1 MIRFVPTSASAVR
14 SAVCL
19 AKLVELIYPKQVC
32 FRDAYFNSSVFNGTD
47 CGVIVCGHS
56 CHSNLAG
63 TFSDVNLQ
71 AVRCY
76 RLLTPTLVFLE
87 IRLV

>member
-32 FRDAYFNSSVFNGTD
+32 FCDAYFNSSVFNGTV
-47 CGVIVCGHS
+47 CLVIVCGHGR
-56 CHSNLAG
+56 HSILAG

-71 AVRCY
+71 VVRCY
-76 RLLTPTLVFLE
+76 RLLTPTLVFPE
-87 IRLV
+87 TRHV